1 MHIQKIL
8 AKHIAKVN
16 NKKCCNCNHN
26 REYYCNGCYEQTLL
40 CAYDTLLPD
49 SACKG
54 PIAIFLEN
62 YLTQYAGEIRTMEV
76 RNAMYLEEASGQWKR
91 ITGGTMHPNGGA
103 YVKHYAGS
111 YDYGAAD
118 GRLWIMTTGVG
129 NRQDTARD
137 PHVVWE

>member
-1 MHIQKIL
+1 MAVTDLETHQ
-8 AKHIAKVN
+8 
-16 NKKCCNCNHN
+16 
-26 REYYCNGCYEQTLL
+26 YTLL
-40 CAYDTLLPD
+40 SAYDTLLPD
-49 SACKG
+49 SAFKG

-76 RNAMYLEEASGQWKR
+76 RNAMYLEENSGQWKR
-91 ITGGTMHPNGGA
+91 ITGGTMYPNGGA
-103 YVKHYAGS
+103 YVTTYAGS
-111 YDYGAAD
+111 YDYGAAE